1 MRRVLILMGIFG
13 VLTFAVLF
21 GKLWQLQVVQHE
33 ELEKRAINQQTRE
46 ISATASRGTIYDT
59 NGAVLAISGSVQN
72 VVLSPRDLVESIEDS
87 VKEVDEF
94 KNKRSQKAI
103 EAEKSERL
111 ELAYDTIA
119 TGLAE
124 ILDLEEEDIRKRLQ
138 KTYSAYEVLAKKV
151 EDDVADR
158 VRGFIVDNDLSR
170 ALYLT
175 SDSKRYY
182 PYGTMAAQV
191 IGFTNAYNVG
201 VYGLEAKYNGELSG
215 EDGLTILA
223 KNARGTEM
231 PSAYSSFTDAVDGY
245 NVQTTIDSTIQMYA
259 EKAVEEGIQKFD
271 VTNGG
276 FCVVMDP
283 KTGAVL
289 AMASYPDYDPNDYNA
304 IVDVTETAKLARM
317 RQSNELTQEEY
328 EKAVSEV
335 QFRQWNNKCL
345 NTSYEPGSTFKP
357 IVVAAALEEGVISE
371 NSHFS
376 CSGAVEKGDW
386 VIRCSARRGHG
397 GQNLRKAVMN
407 SCNPALIRIGELLTA
422 DKFYQYWQDFGF
434 TSSTGIELPGEAPS
448 VFWDENLF
456 LSPAGET
463 ELATASFGQRFT
475 TTPIKLITA
484 LSAVINGGHLM
495 EPYVVQSVTD
505 QDGNVV
511 SYHEPTEVRQ
521 VVSQETSD
529 TVRSIMESVVGER
542 SGTGHNAAVAGYR
555 IGGKTG
561 SSQTLDSKDHIIV
574 SFLGFA
580 PADDPEIIVL
590 LAYDW
595 PEPVAPGANKTADG
609 VYISG
614 GSMACPM
621 AGELIAHIMD
631 YLGYQKSGVTS
642 ETTTGITMPQLN
654 GNTVATAQETLSKLG
669 LNCRT
674 VGEGEAVTDQA
685 PTAGSM
691 VPQGSTV
698 VLYLGAPRSEDTVLV
713 PDLSNMNYDQAK
725 AALEALGLYLNV
737 TGDTEG
743 VVFSQTITP
752 DTRVEVGTMVEV
764 RFATPADPE
773 TGMDSETGNWAGKK
787 QE

>member
-191 IGFTNAYNVG
+191 IGFTNANNVG

-283 KTGAVL
+283 KTGA
-289 AMASYPDYDPNDYNA
+289 
-304 IVDVTETAKLARM
+304 
-317 RQSNELTQEEY
+317 
-328 EKAVSEV
+328 
-335 QFRQWNNKCL
+335 
-345 NTSYEPGSTFKP
+345 
-357 IVVAAALEEGVISE
+357 
-371 NSHFS
+371 
-376 CSGAVEKGDW
+376 
-386 VIRCSARRGHG
+386 G
-397 GQNLRKAVMN
+397 G
-407 SCNPALIRIGELLTA
+407 
-422 DKFYQYWQDFGF
+422 
-434 TSSTGIELPGEAPS
+434 
-448 VFWDENLF
+448 
-456 LSPAGET
+456 SPA
-463 ELATASFGQRFT
+463 
-475 TTPIKLITA
+475 
-484 LSAVINGGHLM
+484 
-495 EPYVVQSVTD
+495 
-505 QDGNVV
+505 
-511 SYHEPTEVRQ
+511 
-521 VVSQETSD
+521 
-529 TVRSIMESVVGER
+529 
-542 SGTGHNAAVAGYR
+542 
-555 IGGKTG
+555 
-561 SSQTLDSKDHIIV
+561 TLH
-574 SFLGFA
+574 G
-580 PADDPEIIVL
+580 
-590 LAYDW
+590 
-595 PEPVAPGANKTADG
+595 
-609 VYISG
+609 
-614 GSMACPM
+614 
-621 AGELIAHIMD
+621 
-631 YLGYQKSGVTS
+631 
-642 ETTTGITMPQLN
+642 
-654 GNTVATAQETLSKLG
+654 
-669 LNCRT
+669 
-674 VGEGEAVTDQA
+674 
-685 PTAGSM
+685 
-691 VPQGSTV
+691 
-698 VLYLGAPRSEDTVLV
+698 
-713 PDLSNMNYDQAK
+713 
-725 AALEALGLYLNV
+725 
-737 TGDTEG
+737 
-743 VVFSQTITP
+743 
-752 DTRVEVGTMVEV
+752 
-764 RFATPADPE
+764 
-773 TGMDSETGNWAGKK
+773 
-787 QE
+787 